1 MEMEVRCGNCGNAF
15 KVTPSE
21 ESRAVKCPKCGGE
34 VFVPAALGGADVHH
48 LPPPPP
54 PTPSRRILTGV
65 EAMAVVIVV
74 GVVVA
79 GAIFWATRKPSHQPK
94 PPPTHPPKTP
104 VVSVSPEK
112 KSAEECLRRMSE
124 VASALRKYKE
134 KFKHFPQDLSA
145 LVRAGLL
152 KDEQLGCAKGRYAY
166 FIKEAIAAKEEG
178 ILDAPL
184 LVADSVVGAHMG
196 KRNAITLQL
205 EVVTLDE
212 AVVKERLSVARKA
225 LKKRQ
230 QEKARRERE
239 KMVRQERAK
248 KAYAD
253 VLALVKA
260 TKYEAAR
267 MALKRLQEEFGDT
280 EFVKKNAAEIK
291 ALGERIEGMLLLEQA
306 RALVEKHQ
314 FDAAKELYKKLSG
327 KEGLGRKVED
337 ELDLVAHYR
346 RALEYRAAG
355 DLENARK
362 SLALLKD
369 KTKEPFW
376 RRLVRV
382 AEQEVESYEGAARR
396 LLKAA
401 QEALKKGEGQRALAL
416 CEELVWCYRFAEAAK
431 SAAALKEKALK
442 AAKLWVRFASRSA
455 RALLLEGNAAQKK
468 KIFAAV
474 DRALKFLAS
483 AQNEKGYWTPEV
495 RGPSAAE
502 PEAVTA
508 AVLLA
513 FLTEGNTH
521 KSGKF
526 YKVVSAGLQWLKS
539 RQRDDGYIGSGKLPS
554 RRFSHALATLYL
566 AELYGTTRDPD
577 VKAILR
583 KAVEFALKIRTPG
596 KGWKRSDADA
606 SDDTMLTA
614 WMLLALSAARRYE
627 PTLLNW
633 SGYENALRVF
643 DERID
648 SRGRLGY
655 RKPKQGVVERTSL
668 EFQEMLIR
676 TAAAAFARLITTG
689 DFTNL
694 NLKKSV
700 NFIDT
705 VKPRKDDRNH
715 LYWFFATHLMWYQGS
730 RFRLFWAPTMRALLD
745 LQITEGK
752 FAGSWDASVA
762 WSGFRGGR
770 LFDTALSVLTL
781 NTPLFRFGGLGA
793 EKPKTEGKPVKIICK
808 DGSIRRGFLVKET
821 PDAVVLKTKGGS
833 VRIPRE
839 EIKEIEE
846 VKETPKR

>member
-1 MEMEVRCGNCGNAF
+1 MEMEVRCGNCGNTF

-54 PTPSRRILTGV
+54 PTPPKHVLTGV
-65 EAMAVVIVV
+65 EAMAVLIVV

-79 GAIFWATRKPSHQPK
+79 GAIFWATRRSHHQAKPQP
-94 PPPTHPPKTP
+94 TRPPKTP
-104 VVSVSPEK
+104 AVAVSPEK

-134 KFKHFPQDLSA
+134 KFKHLPQNLSA
-145 LVRAGLL
+145 LVKAGLL

-166 FIKEAIAAKEEG
+166 FLEEAIAAKEEG

-184 LVADSVVGAHMG
+184 LVVDSVVGAHMG

-205 EVVTLDE
+205 EVVTLAE

-225 LKKRQ
+225 LVKRR
-230 QEKARRERE
+230 QERARRERE
-239 KMVRQERAK
+239 KRMRQERAK
-248 KAYAD
+248 KAYAE
-253 VLALVKA
+253 VLNLMKA
-260 TKYEAAR
+260 TKYEAAK
-267 MALKRLQEEFGDT
+267 MALKRLLEEFANT
-280 EFVKKNAAEIK
+280 EFVKKKAADIRTL
-291 ALGERIEGMLLLEQA
+291 AERIDGMLLLKEA
-306 RALVEKHQ
+306 RTLVEKHQ
-314 FDAAKELYKKLSG
+314 FSAAAELYKRLSQ
-327 KEGLGRKVED
+327 KEWLAPKIEK
-337 ELDLVAHYR
+337 ELDLMAHYR
-346 RALEYRAAG
+346 RALDYRTAG

-369 KTKEPFW
+369 KTKDPFW

-382 AEQEVESYEGAARR
+382 AEQEMESYEGAARR

-401 QEALKKGEGQRALAL
+401 EEALKKGEGQRALAL
-416 CEELVWCYRFAEAAK
+416 CEELAWRYRFAEAARN
-431 SAAALKEKALK
+431 AAALKEKALK
-442 AAKLWVRFASRSA
+442 TAKLWVRFAPRSA
-455 RALLLEGNAAQKK
+455 KAPLIEGSAAQKK

-483 AQNEKGYWTPEV
+483 TQNEKGYWTPEV

-513 FLTEGNTH
+513 FLSEGNTH

-526 YKVVSAGLQWLKS
+526 YKLVSAGLEWLKS

-577 VKAILR
+577 IKAILR
-583 KAVEFALKIRTPG
+583 RAVEFALKIRTPG
-596 KGWKRSDADA
+596 RGWKRSDADA

-633 SGYENALRVF
+633 SGYDNALRVF
-643 DERID
+643 DERMD
-648 SRGRLGY
+648 RRGRLGY
-655 RKPKQGVVERTSL
+655 SPPEHGVVKRSSL
-668 EFQEMLIR
+668 QFQEMLIK
-676 TAAAAFARLITTG
+676 TAAAAFARLLTTG
-689 DFTNL
+689 DLANP

-700 NFIDT
+700 NFIDS

-715 LYWFFATHLMWYQGS
+715 LYWFFATHLMWYQGR
-730 RFRLFWAPTMRALLD
+730 RFRLFWSPTMRALLD

-770 LFDTALSVLTL
+770 FFDTALAVLTL
-781 NTPLFRFGGLGA
+781 NAPLFRFGALGA
-793 EKPKTEGKPVKIICK
+793 EKPKPEGKPVKIICK

-821 PDAVVLKTKGGS
+821 RDAVTLKTKVGS
-833 VRIPRE
+833 IRIPRK
-839 EIKEIEE
+839 EIKAIEE
-846 VKETPKR
+846 LKEPQKR